1 MNRMIR
7 TILTLGV
14 SAFALF
20 AGVVSANTYSKVEF
34 DKAIAAG
41 KSVVV
46 EFHADWCPTCKKQAP
61 IVKEIAA
68 DPAYKNFVFLKADY
82 DKDVD
87 AKKAMNVTK
96 QSTFVVFKGGK
107 EVARSTGQTAK
118 ADIAATFA
126 KAM

>member
-1 MNRMIR
+1 MIR
-7 TILTLGV
+7 LFKSLAFAALGT
-14 SAFALF
+14 FALF
-20 AGVVSANTYSKVEF
+20 ANSVFANSFSQAEF
-34 DKAIAAG
+34 DKAVAAG

-68 DPAYKNFVFLKADY
+68 DPAYKNFVFLTADY
-82 DKDVD
+82 DKDVEL
-87 AKKAMNVTK
+87 KKKHNVTK

>member
-1 MNRMIR
+1 MTRYFKSVAI
-7 TILTLGV
+7 TAISTL
-14 SAFALF
+14 ALF
-20 AGVVSANTYSKVEF
+20 ANAVFAGPFTQADF
-34 DKAIAAG
+34 DKAVADG

-68 DPAYKNFVFLKADY
+68 DPAYKNFVFLTADY
-82 DKDVD
+82 DKEVEL
-87 AKKAMNVTK
+87 KKKHNVTK

-118 ADIAATFA
+118 ADIAGTFA

>member
-1 MNRMIR
+1 MNRFTR
-7 TILTLGV
+7 LLTTLFV
-14 SAFALF
+14 SAFALISGAIF
-20 AGVVSANTYSKVEF
+20 ANDFSKAEF
-34 DKAIAAG
+34 DKAVAAG

-82 DKDVD
+82 DKDVE

>member
-1 MNRMIR
+1 MTRFFKSLAVTSI
-7 TILTLGV
+7 
-14 SAFALF
+14 SALALF
-20 AGVVSANTYSKVEF
+20 ANAVFATPFTQAEF
-34 DKAIAAG
+34 DKAVTNG

-46 EFHADWCPTCKKQAP
+46 EFHADWCPTCKQQAP

-68 DPAYKNFVFLKADY
+68 DPAYKNFVFLTADY
-82 DKDVD
+82 DKEVEL
-87 AKKAMNVTK
+87 KKKHKVTK

-118 ADIAATFA
+118 ADIAGTFA

>member
-1 MNRMIR
+1 MTR
-7 TILTLGV
+7 LLKSFVFAALG
-14 SAFALF
+14 AFALLASAAF
-20 AGVVSANTYSKVEF
+20 ASPFSQAEF
-34 DKAIAAG
+34 DKAVAAG

-68 DPAYKNFVFLKADY
+68 DPAYKNFVFLTADF
-82 DKDVD
+82 DKEVEL
-87 AKKAMNVTK
+87 KKKHNVSK